1 MDKCHEKPGIPYYPG
16 RRTNWNLA
24 KNIPSGF
31 ILTVVIFVIS
41 IVYFHQLNVHIAK
54 DQMHL
59 MITTCI

>member
-1 MDKCHEKPGIPYYPG
+1 MDKCHEKPGIPSYPG
-16 RRTNWNLA
+16 GRTNRNLA

-31 ILTVVIFVIS
+31 IVIYVIS